1 MYLIICVGGW
11 VGIHIYICPLGE
23 FLFVVDAHCSY

>member
-11 VGIHIYICPLGE
+11 VGIHICPLGE